1 VVNEVVDVELD
12 ENQKRNSWGDYFYRI
27 REQCP
32 WSWAAWNKGN
42 IEIVPWQGSAIPLGS
57 LEARVYTVNLTNSEL
72 EQLAHDLD
80 EGECEWLY
88 SHSGAGPWA
97 TPVPVLIQQDRAELA
112 RLRNKLKES

>member
-1 VVNEVVDVELD
+1 VEQD
-12 ENQKRNSWGDYFYRI
+12 ANQQRNSWGDYFYRI
-27 REQCP
+27 KEQCP

-57 LEARVYTVNLTNSEL
+57 LEARVYTVNLANSEL